1 MKALIG
7 LDYVL
12 EQLNIMTPYGG
23 ECLKS
28 LRAFRIEEAKTLLQV
43 IGDLERVIGSL
54 RDYALFY
61 NRIEREFCR
70 LKDIRGSIKRCR
82 SLETLDE
89 IQLFEIKLFSIGAQ
103 FIKNHFEAI
112 GINITGVNF
121 RDLEP
126 IIAILDPE
134 GHRMATFSIYDA
146 YSQELREVRERKR
159 FVEGELYRATEVPR
173 ITELKEERLCWVV
186 EEEALEKRILAQ
198 LSSSLLS
205 YMEHLE
211 EACTSIG
218 VLDFTI
224 AKAKLAIEKGCNKPL
239 FQEGFKLQMLQG
251 RHPYVEEL
259 LHSQGK
265 VFTPIDIT
273 LKPGTNAI
281 TGPNMGGK
289 SITLKTIA
297 LNAALAHLGFYVF
310 AEALILSLCDF
321 QYLLA
326 NDYEAVS
333 NGLSSFGGEIIQL
346 NEYLEATKVSRGL
359 LLIDEFARGTNPSE
373 GRLLVKSLMSYLNKK
388 ETISLFVTHFDG
400 VVGAGSNH
408 YQVVGLKNVDFD
420 KLTDTISYD
429 PQYGLTT
436 LQSLMDYRLEAVEQQ
451 QEVPKD
457 ALRISALLGLDK
469 EVVEI
474 AKLYYS
480 QEV

>member
-12 EQLNIMTPYGG
+12 DLLNIMTPYGG
-23 ECLKS
+23 ECLKN
-28 LRAFRIEEAKTLLQV
+28 LKPFGIGEAKALVESLN
-43 IGDLERVIGSL
+43 DLERAISSL

-82 SLETLDE
+82 SLELLDE
-89 IQLFEIKLFSIGAQ
+89 IQLYEIKLFSIGAQ
-103 FIKNHFEAI
+103 YIKNHYEAI
-112 GINITGVNF
+112 GLSITEVNF
-121 RDLEP
+121 RDLEG

-134 GHRMATFSIYDA
+134 GHRMATFSIYDG

-159 FVEGELYRATEVPR
+159 SVEEELYRTTEVSR
-173 ITELKEERLCWVV
+173 IAELKEKRLCLVV
-186 EEEALEKRILAQ
+186 EEGTLEKRVLAE
-198 LSSSLLS
+198 LTSSLLP
-205 YMEHLE
+205 YMEYLE
-211 EACTSIG
+211 EACHSIG

-224 AKAKLAIEKGCNKPL
+224 AKARMAIERGCNKPL
-239 FQEGFKLQMLQG
+239 FLEDFKLQLLKG
-251 RHPYVEEL
+251 RHPYIEEL

-273 LKPGTNAI
+273 LKSGTNAI

-310 AEALILSLCDF
+310 AEALILSVCDF
-321 QYLLA
+321 QFLLA
-326 NDYEAVS
+326 NDYEAVA

-346 NEYLEATKVSRGL
+346 NEYIEATKATRGL
-359 LLIDEFARGTNPSE
+359 LLIDEFARGTNPNE
-373 GRLLVKSLMSYLNKK
+373 GRLLVKSLMSYLNKRD
-388 ETISLFVTHFDG
+388 TISLFVTHFDG
-400 VVGAGSNH
+400 VVESGANH

-420 KLTDTISYD
+420 RLTDTVSYD

-436 LQSLMDYRLEAVEQQ
+436 LQGLMDYRLEAVEQEL
-451 QEVPKD
+451 EVPKD
-457 ALRISALLGLDK
+457 ALRISTLLGLDK
-469 EVVEI
+469 EIVEI